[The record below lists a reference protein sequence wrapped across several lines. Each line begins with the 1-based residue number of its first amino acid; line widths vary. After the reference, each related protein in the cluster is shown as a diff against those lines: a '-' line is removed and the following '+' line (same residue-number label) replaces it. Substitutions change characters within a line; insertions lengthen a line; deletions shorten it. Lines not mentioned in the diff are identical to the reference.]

1 MTLPSG
7 KATGCR
13 LTEATCALVTERGGW
28 KHSCQSGGA
37 SGVFHV
43 GHGACGWSH
52 FVRDELMVPQHH
64 ALYFLACLRNV
75 WTNVFVDGYVSVAA
89 ETE

>member
-1 MTLPSG
+1 M
-7 KATGCR
+7 
-13 LTEATCALVTERGGW
+13 
-28 KHSCQSGGA
+28 
-37 SGVFHV
+37 FHV